1 MNYNYQN
8 NNGYS
13 YNGYT
18 YPNYQQ
24 QQSYNQNLQ
33 NYNNYQPQYLNQAQ
47 AQQPIQ
53 RAKCD
58 YIAVSSL
65 EEVKAY
71 IMNASSTVLFK
82 DSNNKVIY
90 EKKTDSQG
98 ISEIK
103 EYKEFTNNEPQYVT
117 LEDFNMFKND
127 FDKRLNELSSKGE

>member
-33 NYNNYQPQYLNQAQ
+33 NYNNYQPQYLNQTQ

-71 IMNASSTVLFK
+71 IMNASSTVLLKPFTYK
-82 DSNNKVIY
+82 SLVWKSSTNFNNK
-90 EKKTDSQG
+90 
-98 ISEIK
+98 
-103 EYKEFTNNEPQYVT
+103 
-117 LEDFNMFKND
+117 
-127 FDKRLNELSSKGE
+127 LSS